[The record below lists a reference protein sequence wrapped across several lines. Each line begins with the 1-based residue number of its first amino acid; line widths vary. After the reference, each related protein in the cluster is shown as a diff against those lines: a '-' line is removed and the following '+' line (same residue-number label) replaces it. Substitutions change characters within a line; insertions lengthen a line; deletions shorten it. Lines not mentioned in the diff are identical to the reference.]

1 MAERA
6 PTEEVTTGSMGS
18 AVIFLLSSSL
28 FFFSS
33 SSSVVCYPPLL
44 ISFSVVFNRRCSN
57 ADRCERR
64 RSSMPKL
71 FTLSWVAGVFIL
83 AGQGAFQLNLGI
95 RPRGPVRSNHKD
107 AIPSAVH
114 MAVSVFTST

>member
-33 SSSVVCYPPLL
+33 SSSVVCWPPLL
-44 ISFSVVFNRRCSN
+44 SPFCALTVAV
-57 ADRCERR
+57 ATDDRCERR
-64 RSSMPKL
+64 RSVPETIYAFL
-71 FTLSWVAGVFIL
+71 GHGVFIL

-95 RPRGPVRSNHKD
+95 RLMLWMES
-107 AIPSAVH
+107 
-114 MAVSVFTST
+114 